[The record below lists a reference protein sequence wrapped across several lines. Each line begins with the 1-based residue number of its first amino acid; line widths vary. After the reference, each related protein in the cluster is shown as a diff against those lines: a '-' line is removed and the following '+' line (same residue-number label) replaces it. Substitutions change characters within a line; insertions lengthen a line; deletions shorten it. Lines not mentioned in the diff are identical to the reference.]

1 MKIKKND
8 SVKIIAGADRGKTG
22 KVLRVLPGRGMV
34 IVEGVAVAK
43 KHLRQNPQ
51 ESQGGIVTKERPVNA
66 SNVALICQRCNTGIR
81 AGYKLTPQ
89 GDSARY
95 CKKCGEML

>member
-22 KVLRVLPGRGMV
+22 KVLRVLPEKGMV
-34 IVEGVAVAK
+34 IVEGIAVVK

-51 ESQGGIVTKERPVNA
+51 EQKGGIVAKERPVNA
-66 SNVALICQRCNTGIR
+66 SNIALFCQRCNAGIR
-81 AGYKLTPQ
+81 AGYKQTSR
-89 GDSARY
+89 GEKARY
-95 CKKCGEML
+95 CRKCGEML